1 MRRNRI
7 ILLMLW
13 LLSLIGITFVGG
25 QLSYGLFFLFSLI
38 PLVSLVYIYQYI
50 NTHDLIADHA
60 AVSEFALQNDSII
73 PFAGIRVIFFPG
85 FSFVSGLDSKAE
97 YEIFPHSSIKK
108 KTSIICRYRGEYCV
122 GIQAVVIQ
130 DFFRLFSFVHKNRN
144 PLLVRVKP
152 NIIRLD
158 DLRQVQLAYN
168 AVSESRAKRST
179 ADILVREYVS
189 GDDPRLINWK
199 VSAALNKLMVREQI
213 GEEQQ
218 GVGIVVDSKRYSE
231 KPEDCLPAEN
241 KVLEA
246 IIALNLFFSDRGI
259 PVSTCFETEGLQEI
273 DADRDHGFNE
283 VYEKLSSFV
292 FYRDH
297 KSEKL
302 CADIL
307 SSGSVMSKVVAFFI
321 VQKWDASFSFAAQ
334 QLRKRGTP
342 VFIYAITRDPDAC
355 VSEAPSSDKADI
367 VFVDPDQDLKE
378 VL

>member
-38 PLVSLVYIYQYI
+38 PLVSLVYIFFVSRLFRIYQYI

-60 AVSEFALQNDSII
+60 TVSEFALQNDSII

-168 AVSESRAKRST
+168 AVSESRA
-179 ADILVREYVS
+179 
-189 GDDPRLINWK
+189 N
-199 VSAALNKLMVREQI
+199 
-213 GEEQQ
+213 
-218 GVGIVVDSKRYSE
+218 
-231 KPEDCLPAEN
+231 
-241 KVLEA
+241 
-246 IIALNLFFSDRGI
+246 
-259 PVSTCFETEGLQEI
+259 
-273 DADRDHGFNE
+273 
-283 VYEKLSSFV
+283 
-292 FYRDH
+292 
-297 KSEKL
+297 
-302 CADIL
+302 
-307 SSGSVMSKVVAFFI
+307 
-321 VQKWDASFSFAAQ
+321 AAQ
-334 QLRKRGTP
+334 LTFWCGNMFREMIRG
-342 VFIYAITRDPDAC
+342 
-355 VSEAPSSDKADI
+355 
-367 VFVDPDQDLKE
+367 
-378 VL
+378 